1 MIRLRY
7 FRNILIM
14 APNPWLFLI
23 HQLPLKPDYLRVKIR
38 RRLQRIG
45 AIALKNS
52 VYVLPNRE
60 ETAEDFEWLLREIE
74 AEGGTATLVEGLVL
88 DGLSDGE
95 MEGLFNADRERDY
108 AEIIADARK
117 LGTPE
122 RATDSSADA
131 PLSKEGARLRARLE
145 ESGKLDFFRAAG
157 RSSAESAVHAL
168 NSGDASPGDTR
179 ITRAKHD
186 IKGKTWVT
194 REGIFVDRMSSA
206 WLIKRFIDPTAK
218 FKFVA
223 ARTYKAASGELR
235 FDMYR
240 AEFTHEGENCTFE
253 TLLKSFGLDSDC
265 ALVAIGEIVHDID
278 FKDDKFGRSQ
288 TPGVRAILRGLAES
302 SPNDK
307 ARLEASRP
315 VFDGLYAQLSSP
327 GAPRRD

>member
-1 MIRLRY
+1 
-7 FRNILIM
+7 M
-14 APNPWLFLI
+14 APNRWLFLI

-38 RRLQRIG
+38 RRLQHVG

-52 VYVLPNRE
+52 VYVLPNRDD
-60 ETAEDFEWLLREIE
+60 TAEDFEWLLREIE
-74 AEGGTATLVEGLVL
+74 AEGGTATLVDGFVL

-95 MEGLFNADRERDY
+95 LEGLFNADRERDY
-108 AEIIADARK
+108 AEIVDDAKRFR
-117 LGTPE
+117 TPE
-122 RATDSSADA
+122 RSTDSSPDA
-131 PLSKEGARLRARLE
+131 TLSREGARLRGRLE
-145 ESGKLDFFRAAG
+145 EVGKLDFFGAAG
-157 RSSAESAVHAL
+157 RRSAESAVNAL
-168 NSGDASPGDTR
+168 NSADAPAGDTR
-179 ITRAKHD
+179 ITQAKHD

-206 WLIKRFIDPTAK
+206 WLIKRFVDTTAK

-223 ARTYKAASGELR
+223 GRAYKPASGELR

-240 AEFTHEGENCTFE
+240 AEFTHEGEDCTFE
-253 TLLKSFGLDSDC
+253 TLLKKFGLDSDP

-278 FKDDKFGRSQ
+278 YKDDKFGRSQ

-315 VFDGLYAQLSSP
+315 IFDGLYAELSSS
-327 GAPRRD
+327 GAPNQE

>member
-1 MIRLRY
+1 
-7 FRNILIM
+7 M
-14 APNPWLFLI
+14 APNRWLFLI

-38 RRLQRIG
+38 RRLQHVG

-60 ETAEDFEWLLREIE
+60 DTAEDFEWLLREIE
-74 AEGGTATLVEGLVL
+74 AEGGSATLVEGFVL
-88 DGLSDGE
+88 YGLSDAE
-95 MEGLFNADRERDY
+95 LEGLFNADRERDY
-108 AEIIADARK
+108 AEIMDDAKR

-122 RATDSSADA
+122 RAADSSADA
-131 PLSKEGARLRARLE
+131 PLSREGARLRARLE
-145 ESGKLDFFRAAG
+145 EVGKLDFFGAAG
-157 RSSAESAVHAL
+157 RGSAESAVNAL
-168 NSGDASPGDTR
+168 NSRDTSAADTR
-179 ITRAKHD
+179 ISQARHD

-206 WLIKRFIDPTAK
+206 WLIRRFIDRTAK

-223 ARTYKAASGELR
+223 GRAYKPESGELR

-253 TLLKSFGLDSDC
+253 TLLKKFGLDSDP

-278 FKDDKFGRSQ
+278 YKDDKYGRSQ
-288 TPGVRAILRGLAES
+288 TPGVRTILRGLAES

-307 ARLEASRP
+307 IRLDASKP
-315 VFDGLYAQLSSP
+315 MFDGLYTELSSSAGP
-327 GAPRRD
+327 SLE

>member
-1 MIRLRY
+1 
-7 FRNILIM
+7 M
-14 APNPWLFLI
+14 APNPWLFLV

-60 ETAEDFEWLLREIE
+60 EAAEDFEWLLREIE
-74 AEGGTATLVEGLVL
+74 AEGGTATLVEGSVL

-95 MEGLFNADRERDY
+95 LEGLFNSDRERDY
-108 AEIIADARK
+108 AEIIADAGRLQAPGK
-117 LGTPE
+117 
-122 RATDSSADA
+122 ASDSSADV
-131 PLSKEGARLRARLE
+131 PLSREGARLRARLE
-145 ESGKLDFFRAAG
+145 EVGKLDFFGSAS
-157 RSSAESAVHAL
+157 RSKAESAVNAL
-168 NSGDASPGDTR
+168 NSGDAAVGDTR
-179 ITRAKHD
+179 ISQARHHV
-186 IKGKTWVT
+186 KGKTWVT

-206 WLIKRFIDPTAK
+206 WLIKRFIDTTAK

-223 ARTYKAASGELR
+223 GRAYKPSSGELR

-253 TLLKSFGLDSDC
+253 TLLRRFGLDSDP

-278 FKDDKFGRSQ
+278 YKDDKFGRSQ
-288 TPGVRAILRGLAES
+288 TPGVRAILRGLADS

-307 ARLEASRP
+307 TRLEASRP
-315 VFDGLYAQLSSP
+315 IFEGLYAQLSSP
-327 GAPRRD
+327 GAPGRE